1 MKLSQW
7 RKQHQK
13 TLADVAG
20 SVGISG
26 ANPGR
31 SLQRYESGE
40 RVAPAIVIDAIEIA
54 TGGQVTAKDMHDVR
68 LAWERA
74 NAAVEARP

>member
-1 MKLSQW
+1 MKLSDW

-13 TLADVAG
+13 TLADIAG
-20 SVGISG
+20 VVGISG

-40 RVAPAIVIDAIEIA
+40 RIAPAIVVAAIEDA
-54 TGGQVTAKDMHDVR
+54 TGGQVSAKDMHDVR

-74 NAAVEARP
+74 NQAEAQS